1 MIGTDKYEGHTQG
14 PWEEGEYI
22 PSDEMIER
30 FQNRE
35 LQGAVMQ
42 QGSNLML
49 AMIGLD
55 GNGEKDRLL
64 MVDAPLLLAE
74 VKRLREELQGMLNDF
89 VMLTTDKWKYSA
101 NLFTHSLS
109 SMAQRIETILKGDEE
124 E

>member
-1 MIGTDKYEGHTQG
+1 MIDTDKYEGHTEG
-14 PWEEGEYI
+14 PWEEGEYT

-64 MVDAPLLLAE
+64 IADAPKLLAE
-74 VKRLREELQGMLNDF
+74 VKRLQKENDELSFLGFKNHEQDSQVDM
-89 VMLTTDKWKYSA
+89 
-101 NLFTHSLS
+101 
-109 SMAQRIETILKGDEE
+109 
-124 E
+124 

>member
-1 MIGTDKYEGHTQG
+1 MNTDKYEGHTEG